1 MTAEQTELIEK
12 LNCLEFET
20 LQLNH
25 AYQLW
30 RSNVEQ
36 GTAPDWMAAAIRIT
50 YDALITLCLDTA
62 SALVPDARV
71 ADESECYTRSGESAP
86 LRKQG

>member
-1 MTAEQTELIEK
+1 MTAEQTELLEK
-12 LNCLEFET
+12 LNCLDFET
-20 LQLNH
+20 SQLNH

-62 SALVPDARV
+62 SALPLETRH
-71 ADESECYTRSGESAP
+71 ADESEFYARDGQSVL
-86 LRKQG
+86 LRKHR